1 MNWIYPAFF
10 GIAFIAALGLTP
22 LVRTLGIRF
31 GILDMPG
38 KRKVHQ
44 EETPRLGGIAVF
56 SATLLPFLIFLVFGD
71 FLAGDIKNAGEPLLG
86 LVLGCLIVFGIGIW
100 DDIRRLSPWPKLT
113 VEICAALMAY
123 YFGLRIQ
130 LLSNPF
136 GLQWDVSWLS
146 GPLTVIWLVGITNAV
161 NLADGIDGL
170 AAGIATFAAAILFI
184 MTVPSAYTLVPYM
197 AGALAGAAL
206 GFLRFNF
213 SPATIFL
220 GDSGSLFLGF
230 FLGGL
235 SLWASEKSAIAF
247 SLLIPIIALGLP
259 IIDMIYAI
267 IRRWNRGVPI
277 GQADRD
283 HIHHKLLEKGYSHR
297 KAVLLLYGVNFLLA
311 GIAGFLLFTR
321 NSFAAYIIVAAG
333 IIVILG
339 TRLLGYFRF
348 SRIFR
353 DMIKKWKDSQKT
365 KYLTFR
371 TRLLCRTFEDEK
383 TLAGRWKLAGELFAE
398 VGIQQATLTAA
409 GQLQKP
415 LVWLTQVPVQAADR
429 AVNFNL
435 PLVEEK
441 GAVGILE
448 IVWNSSQGVFPPGIS
463 RVLNVMANEFCH
475 GLTDGNRQEL
485 PDGHDPC
492 LFPEESHKPDT

>member
-10 GIAFIAALGLTP
+10 GIAFIAALGFTP

-31 GILDMPG
+31 GILDLPG

-44 EETPRLGGIAVF
+44 EETPRLGGVAVF
-56 SATLLPFLIFLVFGD
+56 LATLLPFLIFLFFGD
-71 FLAGDIKNAGEPLLG
+71 FRDGDVKNAGGALPG
-86 LVLGCLIVFGIGIW
+86 LVLGSLIVFGIGIW
-100 DDIRRLSPWPKLT
+100 DDIHRLSPWPKLT
-113 VEICAALMAY
+113 AEISAALVAF
-123 YFGLRIQ
+123 YFGLRIH

-146 GPLTVIWLVGITNAV
+146 GPLTVIWLVGITNAL

-170 AAGIATFAAAILFI
+170 AAGIATFAASILFA
-184 MTVPSAYTLVPYM
+184 MTVSSTYPLVPYL
-197 AGALAGAAL
+197 AAALAGAAL

-247 SLLIPIIALGLP
+247 ALLIPIIALGLP

-267 IRRWNRGVPI
+267 IRRWHRGVPL
-277 GQADRD
+277 GQGDRD

-311 GIAGFLLFTR
+311 GIAGLLLFTR
-321 NSFAAYIIVAAG
+321 NSFAAYVVVIIGV
-333 IIVILG
+333 VFVLG
-339 TRLLGYFRF
+339 TRFLGYFRF
-348 SRIFR
+348 SRILR
-353 DMIKKWKDSQKT
+353 DMTQKWKDSQKA
-365 KYLTFR
+365 KYLSFR
-371 TRLLCRTFEDEK
+371 TRLLCRAFEEER
-383 TLAGRWKLAGELFAE
+383 TLAGRWELAGELFTE
-398 VGIQQATLTAA
+398 VGIQQATIRPAA
-409 GQLQKP
+409 QSQNP
-415 LVWLTQVPVQAADR
+415 LVWLAQDPSQETNR
-429 AVNFNL
+429 TVNFNL
-435 PLVEEK
+435 PLVGEK
-441 GAVGILE
+441 GPVGQLE

-463 RVLNVMANEFCH
+463 RVLNVMANEFCN
-475 GLTDGNRQEL
+475 GLQENFTRDS
-485 PDGHDPC
+485 PD
-492 LFPEESHKPDT
+492 SPDRKSTR